1 MQYRDNPP
9 RDFRPVLCVRQRA
22 EKGLRVRRSDGVDAA
37 FFGVGVGFPPP
48 ASGAFVFA
56 GFDGAGAGGAAD

>member
-1 MQYRDNPP
+1 M
-9 RDFRPVLCVRQRA
+9 
-22 EKGLRVRRSDGVDAA
+22 DAA

-56 GFDGAGAGGAAD
+56 GFYGSGAGGASDGGEAFVVEDVVGDFVV

>member
-1 MQYRDNPP
+1 M
-9 RDFRPVLCVRQRA
+9 RA
-22 EKGLRVRRSDGVDAA
+22 KSLGRGYSVDAA

-56 GFDGAGAGGAAD
+56 GFDGAGAGGASD